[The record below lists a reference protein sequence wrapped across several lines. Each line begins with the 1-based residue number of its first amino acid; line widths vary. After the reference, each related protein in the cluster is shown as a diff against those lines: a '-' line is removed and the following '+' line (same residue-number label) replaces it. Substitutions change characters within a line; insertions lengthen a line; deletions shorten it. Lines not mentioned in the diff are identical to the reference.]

1 MLKPIAIASRTL
13 IKTSPRSPPRSCF
26 LFRFMPFSSL
36 GLRPELLKAL
46 KPKDYPAPTPI
57 QTLAIPAVLQG
68 VDVQASAQTGS
79 GKTAAYALPLLEL
92 LLRQPRSTPRTV
104 HSLVLV
110 PTRELAVQVGETLL
124 SLATQLTSKLKIT
137 VVFGGVSINPQ
148 MMGLRG
154 GADVI
159 VATPGRL
166 LDLLDKNALSL
177 AQVQIL
183 VLDEADKLL
192 DLGFQ
197 DELQAILKQLPAQRQ
212 NLLFSATFAPAVQ
225 SLADALLTDPVRL
238 DVLPQA
244 GSAPDIV
251 QRAIAVDAAQRTQL
265 LRHLFQT
272 HGWKRV
278 LVFAATQHACQIIA
292 AKLRKAGINAEPFHG
307 QLSQGKRSQVLADFK
322 ASRVKVVI
330 ATDVAS
336 RGLDISELPV
346 VVNFDLPRSAVDYTH
361 RIGRTGRAG
370 HSGLAVSFVSPEIE
384 AHWRLIEKRQAIS
397 VPREV
402 LAGFEPT
409 AAPATAPDAPHPQG
423 RANDPTGGVKGLRP
437 NKKDKLRQAQQQA
450 QTP

>member
-1 MLKPIAIASRTL
+1 
-13 IKTSPRSPPRSCF
+13 
-26 LFRFMPFSSL
+26 MPFSTL

-46 KPKDYPAPTPI
+46 KPQDYPAPTPI
-57 QTLAIPAVLQG
+57 QTLAIPAVLLG
-68 VDVQASAQTGS
+68 ADVQASAQTGS
-79 GKTAAYALPLLEL
+79 GKTAAYVLPVLEL
-92 LLRQPRSTPRTV
+92 IMQQPRITPRRV
-104 HSLVLV
+104 HTLVLV
-110 PTRELAVQVGETLL
+110 PTRELAVQVGDTLR
-124 SLATQLTSKLKIT
+124 SLAVHLPALKIT

-154 GADVI
+154 SADVI

-166 LDLLDKNALSL
+166 LDLIDKNALSL
-177 AQVQIL
+177 SAVQTL

-197 DELQAILKQLPAQRQ
+197 DELQAILKLLPLRRQ

-225 SLADALLTDPVRL
+225 SLADALLSEPVRV
-238 DVLPQA
+238 DVLPQV
-244 GSAPDIV
+244 GTAPDIT
-251 QRAIAVDAAQRTQL
+251 QRAIAVDAPQRTQL
-265 LRHLFQT
+265 LRHLFQA

-307 QLSQGKRSQVLADFK
+307 QLGQGKRSQVLADFK
-322 ASRVKVVI
+322 ASRLKVVI
-330 ATDVAS
+330 ATDVAA

-370 HSGLAVSFVSPEIE
+370 HSGLALSFVSPDTE
-384 AHWRLIEKRQAIS
+384 AHWRLIEKRQNIS

-402 LAGFEPT
+402 ETGFEPQT
-409 AAPATAPDAPHPQG
+409 VAGPTLTQPHPLG
-423 RANDPTGGVKGLRP
+423 SANDPKGGLKGKRP
-437 NKKDKLRQAQQQA
+437 NKKDKLRMAQQQVH
-450 QTP
+450 

>member
-1 MLKPIAIASRTL
+1 
-13 IKTSPRSPPRSCF
+13 
-26 LFRFMPFSSL
+26 MPFSTL

-46 KPKDYPAPTPI
+46 KPQDYPAPTPI

-68 VDVQASAQTGS
+68 ADVQASAQTGS
-79 GKTAAYALPLLEL
+79 GKTAAYVLPLLEL
-92 LLRQPRSTPRTV
+92 IMRLPRTAPRRV

-110 PTRELAVQVGETLL
+110 PTRELAVQVGDTLR
-124 SLATQLTSKLKIT
+124 SLAVHLPALKIT

-154 GADVI
+154 SADVV

-166 LDLLDKNALSL
+166 LDLIYKNALSL
-177 AQVQIL
+177 SAVQTL

-197 DELQAILKQLPAQRQ
+197 DELQAILKLLPARRQ
-212 NLLFSATFAPAVQ
+212 NLLFSATFPPAVQ
-225 SLADALLTDPVRL
+225 SLADALLTDPVRV
-238 DVLPQA
+238 DVLPQI
-244 GSAPDIV
+244 GTAPDIT
-251 QRAIAVDAAQRTQL
+251 QRAISVEAPQRTQL
-265 LRHLFQT
+265 LRHLFQSQ
-272 HGWKRV
+272 GWKRV

-307 QLSQGKRSQVLADFK
+307 QLGQGKRSQVLADFK
-322 ASRVKVVI
+322 ASRLKVVI
-330 ATDVAS
+330 ATDVAA

-370 HSGLAVSFVSPEIE
+370 HSGLAVSFVSPDTE
-384 AHWRLIEKRQAIS
+384 AHWRMIEKRQNIS

-402 LAGFEPT
+402 EAGFEPQT
-409 AAPATAPDAPHPQG
+409 IPVPTHPLHNPLPHPSG
-423 RANDPTGGVKGLRP
+423 TAHDPRGGIKGKRP
-437 NKKDKLRQAQQQA
+437 NKKDKLRLAQQPLGQ
-450 QTP
+450 

>member
-1 MLKPIAIASRTL
+1 
-13 IKTSPRSPPRSCF
+13 
-26 LFRFMPFSSL
+26 MPFSSL

-92 LLRQPRSTPRTV
+92 LLRQPRRGPGDAPRAV

-110 PTRELAVQVGETLL
+110 PTRELAVQVGETLC
-124 SLATQLTSKLKIT
+124 SLATQLPSHLKIT

-166 LDLLDKNALSL
+166 LDLLAKNAVNL

-197 DELQAILKQLPAQRQ
+197 DELQAILEQLPLQRQ

-225 SLADALLTDPVRL
+225 SLADALLTHPLRI
-238 DVLPQA
+238 DVLAQA
-244 GSAPDIV
+244 GNAPDIV
-251 QRAIAVDAAQRTQL
+251 QRAIAVDASQRTQL

-272 HGWKRV
+272 QDWKRV

-370 HSGLAVSFVSPEIE
+370 HSGLAVSFVGPETE
-384 AHWRLIEKRQAIS
+384 AHWRLIEKRQNIA

-409 AAPATAPDAPHPQG
+409 SSHAVATDTPHLQG
-423 RANDPTGGVKGLRP
+423 TANDPTGGIKGQRP
-437 NKKDKLRQAQQQA
+437 NKKDKLRQALKLSENSSVRLKSE
-450 QTP
+450 